1 MLELVYRL
9 PDSLVAQ
16 HRATYGDETGV
27 LSLPFE
33 RRQKSR
39 FRHHLD
45 DGREVGVIIPRGQVL
60 RDGDGLISSDRT
72 CWVRI
77 QAATEQ
83 VSTAR
88 ATNAHLLARG
98 CYHLGNR
105 HVMLEIGVGYIR
117 YLHDHVLDA
126 MLDGLGL
133 TVIVESARF
142 EPESGAYGQH
152 SGAHG
157 GAGSHTHG

>member
-9 PDSLVAQ
+9 HGDLVAR
-16 HRATYGDETGV
+16 HRASHGEETGV

-39 FRHHLD
+39 FRHHLN
-45 DGREVGVIIPRGQVL
+45 DGREVAVMIARGQVL
-60 RDGDGLISSDRT
+60 RDGDGLMSSDRT

-77 QAATEQ
+77 QAAPEQ

-88 ATNAHLLARG
+88 AANAHLLSRA

-105 HVMLEIGVGYIR
+105 HVALEIGVGYIR
-117 YLHDHVLDA
+117 YLHDHVLDT

-133 TVIVESARF
+133 TVMVELVPF
-142 EPESGAYGQH
+142 EPEAGAYGH
-152 SGAHG
+152 ASDSHGGVGNHAHG
-157 GAGSHTHG
+157 